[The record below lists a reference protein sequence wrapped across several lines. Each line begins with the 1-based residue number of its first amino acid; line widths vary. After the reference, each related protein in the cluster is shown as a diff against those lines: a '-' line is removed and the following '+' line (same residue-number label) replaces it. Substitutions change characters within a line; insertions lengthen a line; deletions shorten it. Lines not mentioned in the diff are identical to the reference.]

1 MTPEI
6 QISFGLVIEAFIQ
19 FNAHNNNALKK
30 QNEILEDITKHNDKE
45 NILDV
50 LPTRS

>member
-19 FNAHNNNALKK
+19 VNAQDNNALKK
-30 QNEILEDITKHNDKE
+30 QNEIIKDISKHNDK
-45 NILDV
+45 
-50 LPTRS
+50 